1 MCPSRPPCDS
11 LVNADQFS
19 NLAMLGM
26 VPSAAYDSYETS
38 QRHSRVEGT
47 RAELINDKTSWI
59 NNKNRNQFIYILYGI
74 AGIGKSTVEKTLAER
89 AIQSNALVLASSR
102 GTRTAE
108 KQARWFFPVLAYH
121 LARYNED
128 YAIRINDVSKRDPD
142 APGRG
147 VRAQLDSL
155 IVEPLR
161 PVMKEEIGRAHV

>member
-1 MCPSRPPCDS
+1 M
-11 LVNADQFS
+11 
-19 NLAMLGM
+19 
-26 VPSAAYDSYETS
+26 
-38 QRHSRVEGT
+38 
-47 RAELINDKTSWI
+47 
-59 NNKNRNQFIYILYGI
+59 
-74 AGIGKSTVEKTLAER
+74 
-89 AIQSNALVLASSR
+89 LASSR

-161 PVMKEEIGRAHV
+161 PVMKEGRPLLIVVDALDECNEEGTEAIFALLADRIPQMSRLKVFITARPEPHIQTSLDQYRNCKQFHMQDIEQSVVEGNIRLYLSSRLFEEEVK